1 MYVLIRRLTTPEKY
15 LFNKSASSN
24 SKRVAFRYE
33 EHQEF
38 SSLIV
43 TIESQLISNS
53 WAISK
58 LIEKVRAHHL
68 LPLIRPLGIDSLF
81 PPMYDTLNSI
91 ELFFKRVS
99 NDILSVLLSME
110 KNTSIGQLQLTSV

>member
-1 MYVLIRRLTTPEKY
+1 MTTTTTTLTRRLTTPAKY
-15 LFNKSASSN
+15 LFDKSASSN

-33 EHQEF
+33 EYQEF

-43 TIESQLISNS
+43 TIKSQLISNS

-58 LIEKVRAHHL
+58 FIEKFRVHHL
-68 LPLIRPLGIDSLF
+68 LPLIQPLGIDSLF

-91 ELFFKRVS
+91 EVFFKRIS
-99 NDILSVLLSME
+99 NDILSVLLCMG
-110 KNTSIGQLQLTSV
+110 KKY